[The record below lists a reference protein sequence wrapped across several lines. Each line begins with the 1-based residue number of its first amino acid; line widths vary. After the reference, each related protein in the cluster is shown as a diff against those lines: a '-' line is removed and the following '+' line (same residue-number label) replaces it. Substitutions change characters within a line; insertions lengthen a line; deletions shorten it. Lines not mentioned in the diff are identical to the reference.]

1 MSTKMKNIQIDFLG
15 NEIIIKLFEDN
26 FYRRHREWIIP
37 DIILMESIDWLIQ
50 KRKSKIRIIIEETDL
65 CKFDLKLDC
74 LHVRRKDIYSIIGYT
89 LPMIVLDY
97 LIDESE
103 RIHRDSKIKKD
114 RFSR

>member
-1 MSTKMKNIQIDFLG
+1 MSTKMKNIQIDFLD

-26 FYRRHREWIIP
+26 FYGRYLEWIIP
-37 DIILMESIDWLIQ
+37 DIILMESIDWLTQ
-50 KRKSKIRIIIEETDL
+50 KRKSKIRTVIEETDL